1 MSRGSEG
8 AYHTVMA
15 QRIDFAKLQI
25 SEIANFGHRASRAED
40 GGRPRITRVVCAC
53 GDSSLAVAAAGTLGA
68 GVPLANDDGPGQADN
83 H

>member
-1 MSRGSEG
+1 
-8 AYHTVMA
+8 MA

-25 SEIANFGHRASRAED
+25 SEIANFGYRAFRAED
-40 GGRPRITRVVCAC
+40 GWETANNTG
-53 GDSSLAVAAAGTLGA
+53 GGLAVAAVGTLGA